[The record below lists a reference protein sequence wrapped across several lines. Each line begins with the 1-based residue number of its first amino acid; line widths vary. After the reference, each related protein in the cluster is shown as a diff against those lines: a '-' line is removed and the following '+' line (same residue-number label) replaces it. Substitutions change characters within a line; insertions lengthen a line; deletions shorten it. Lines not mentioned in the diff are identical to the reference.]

1 MRSDNLP
8 EQSKLHVMSVK
19 AEEKKERLFIPVYR
33 RYEPDTNK
41 EVIYYVPN
49 YDLVDKITIKAIDLN
64 TGQVTDDEIVF
75 LTKHTGIKMF
85 KVKLKEN
92 TLYKDEPIFRMFI
105 TDEDEESLY
114 VSDDHSLIVYDLQS
128 DKLSYVSHW
137 QLTSKTKEHR
147 NRYFLLQYIDGIR
160 IEYFRRKYKSSFSGL
175 FSLFEQKRLG
185 KSLLYR
191 NVLPIPAEHIEFK
204 YVESKTEAYDFTT
217 ARTKTFSLSNGL
229 FVMDTIVV
237 FSLHTEEAKREA
249 WEKMRFSQQL
259 YTITNADSV
268 IADLGKN
275 PAYGWYYA
283 TVDAKVL
290 GKKQQKHLNKGKV
303 YKDLLELKED
313 FRKAGDQYSLHDIVT
328 IEDVDGNICDVEI
341 GKAFLVLAVKKVIT
355 E

>member
-1 MRSDNLP
+1 MRSDSLP
-8 EQSKLHVMSVK
+8 EQSKLHAMSADTK
-19 AEEKKERLFIPVYR
+19 NPLFVPVYR
-33 RYEPDTNK
+33 KYEPNTGK

-49 YDLVDKITIKAIDLN
+49 FELVDRITIKAINLN
-64 TGQVTDDEIVF
+64 TGQVIDDEVVF
-75 LTKHTGIKMF
+75 LTKHTGIRMF
-85 KVKLKEN
+85 KVSLRKDV
-92 TLYKDEPIFRMFI
+92 TYRDEPIFRML
-105 TDEDEESLY
+105 TTHEDEESLY
-114 VSDDHSLIVYDLQS
+114 VSDDHSLIVYDALS
-128 DKLSYVSHW
+128 DKLSYMAPWS
-137 QLTSKTKEHR
+137 LTSKTKEHK
-147 NRYFLLQYIDGIR
+147 NRYFLLQHIDGIR
-160 IEYFRRKYKSSFSGL
+160 FEYFRRKYRNVFDRL
-175 FSLFEQKRLG
+175 FSLFEQKGFGRL
-185 KSLLYR
+185 LLQR
-191 NVLPIPAEHIEFK
+191 NILPIPAEHIEFK
-204 YVESKTEAYDFTT
+204 YDESKTEAYDFTT

-237 FSLHTEEAKREA
+237 FSLHTEEAKKEA

-283 TVDAKVL
+283 TMDTKVL